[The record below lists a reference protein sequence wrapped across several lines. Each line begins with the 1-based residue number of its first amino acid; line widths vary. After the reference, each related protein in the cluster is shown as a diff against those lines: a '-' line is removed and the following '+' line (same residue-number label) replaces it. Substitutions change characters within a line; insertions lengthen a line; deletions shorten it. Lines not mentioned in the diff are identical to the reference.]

1 MRTRSSLEY
10 TIPRRRNR
18 RRSRS
23 PTEANPLLL
32 IGFDSMAEGPTYGRE
47 LRLPTG
53 GSILLIKGTRDC
65 TKTPPSN
72 FFSFHSLDGVAKTWL
87 DKEPPN
93 SILTWDDLVSK
104 FINFFFPPSKTT
116 NLRNEITNFRQIAQE
131 SFSEAWER
139 FKELLRKC
147 PHHGFSLMHQLD
159 TFYNSLSYNDQDS
172 LNSAAGGNFLYKSP
186 TEGLQI
192 IENKAKVRCSRNA
205 VMRVST
211 NAPPSSSTSSSSNFE
226 FQQMAAALEDKMT
239 LTFRNEM
246 NEMKNMMKA
255 LVPTPVPIKAV
266 EERCTTCGSNHS
278 YNVCPMTRGGYEY
291 PVYHDNFQQFQQT
304 ASVGN
309 FVQNGN
315 SGYRPPNLANQIR
328 PPGFNQQ
335 NNNRNVNA
343 NQGYNRNK
351 TNGNQVNHGANSGL
365 TQQAQAYQAPSTQV
379 PVTYARFEAYTKAN
393 DVTLNNLQKNLNDF
407 KREQQDFQN
416 EQRNFQNMMLNMFQ
430 KQMGNNNASG
440 SGTLPSN
447 TIPNPR
453 NEVKAITTRSG
464 LAYDGPL
471 PPMPPPYVNPDNE
484 KAKENE
490 VTKDKVQPES
500 SQSTANVQPRVDHGK
515 GKDKLKDNEKGMN
528 EKEKDDE
535 VRESVFEEILIDKEE
550 FFLPKSPPIKP
561 NKPTKTLPYP
571 SRVEYEKK
579 GENDKVQIQKFWEM
593 FKKIHVNITL
603 ADALILMPKYQK
615 MLKSLLSNKE
625 KLNEMANTPV
635 SENCSTIIL
644 KKLPEKLE
652 DPRLFLIP
660 CTFSELKCKA
670 LADLGASI
678 NLMPFSVYTKLG
690 LPALQSTRM
699 TLELANCSLC
709 VPKGIARDVLVPVG
723 RFTFPADFVVVDFE
737 CNYRV
742 PLILGRPFLRT
753 ARVLIDVHGE
763 ELVIRDGMERIVFKL
778 DGSQDKE
785 SIHMIDIYDDRFK
798 DVCEP
803 ETNDSSSPTSTIV
816 EEFDSLVG
824 EIIKQ
829 KEEVKEISDPV
840 ARRRACFSKLENFRI
855 IHQGRVIHSPKIAF
869 VGAISHI
876 FPNNNLEDSFKMGDE
891 DLNFIPNKEL
901 DKEDLIPIPRE
912 SKIGKECDFPPSFTP
927 FEGSEMLLEEEIDEF
942 LKHDESLNMDLNDE
956 FNDEEGDIIYLEK
969 LLENENFFEMND
981 KKVESLERKTKEDFE
996 TKDEPKSKKDLQV
1009 VHPDIE
1015 ILNHFETTSYVG
1027 SDYVFYEDFNL
1038 MDMIFPMNIQGKI
1051 FDPGITFHEKS
1062 FEKDAFKDKSSK
1074 KLAPFKALDVFDPL
1088 HPPLIDFHVTKALSG
1103 FTVSLLKIFSKKFFE
1118 HGNKNATAIEILM
1131 ACHKTTGGH
1140 HSANY
1145 TAVKS
1150 LISKILLAP
1159 PSIKMLSIGYNCD
1172 ACQRQGKSL
1181 KEMNASE

>member
-1 MRTRSSLEY
+1 MADDR
-10 TIPRRRNR
+10 P
-18 RRSRS
+18 
-23 PTEANPLLL
+23 
-32 IGFDSMAEGPTYGRE
+32 MAEQ
-47 LRLPTG
+47 LQAPTG
-53 GSILLIKGTRDC
+53 GFESAIVFTTINAQNFE
-65 TKTPPSN
+65 TK
-72 FFSFHSLDGVAKTWL
+72 SLTF
-87 DKEPPN
+87 N
-93 SILTWDDLVSK
+93 LVSK
-104 FINFFFPPSKTT
+104 IEFF
-116 NLRNEITNFRQIAQE
+116 E
-131 SFSEAWER
+131 
-139 FKELLRKC
+139 
-147 PHHGFSLMHQLD
+147 
-159 TFYNSLSYNDQDS
+159 SYNDQDS
-172 LNSAAGGNFLYKSP
+172 LNSTAGGNFLYKSP

-211 NAPPSSSTSSSSNFE
+211 NALPSSSTSSSSNFE
-226 FQQMAAALEDKMT
+226 F
-239 LTFRNEM
+239 
-246 NEMKNMMKA
+246 
-255 LVPTPVPIKAV
+255 PT
-266 EERCTTCGSNHS
+266 
-278 YNVCPMTRGGYEY
+278 NVW
-291 PVYHDNFQQFQQT
+291 
-304 ASVGN
+304 
-309 FVQNGN
+309 
-315 SGYRPPNLANQIR
+315 L
-328 PPGFNQQ
+328 
-335 NNNRNVNA
+335 
-343 NQGYNRNK
+343 
-351 TNGNQVNHGANSGL
+351 L
-365 TQQAQAYQAPSTQV
+365 TQDHWALLNPIPKLLDLTKDTMG
-379 PVTYARFEAYTKAN
+379 PRFEAYTKAN

-407 KREQQDFQN
+407 KKEQQDFQN

-430 KQMGNNNASG
+430 KQMGNNNASS

-447 TIPNPR
+447 TITNPR
-453 NEVKAITTRSG
+453 CEARAITTRSG
-464 LAYDGPL
+464 LSYTPV
-471 PPMPPPYVNPDNE
+471 PPIPPPLFDENE
-484 KAKENE
+484 SLTEKETE
-490 VTKDKVQPES
+490 VTKDKVLPSTKDIQPPVIQKSHDPVKPVS
-500 SQSTANVQPRVDHGK
+500 SPNSPEPSSAQ
-515 GKDKLKDNEKGMN
+515 
-528 EKEKDDE
+528 
-535 VRESVFEEILIDKEE
+535 EE

-635 SENCSTIIL
+635 SENCSAIIL

-652 DPRLFLIP
+652 DPGQFLIP

-723 RFTFPADFVVVDFE
+723 RLTFPADFVVVDFE

-742 PLILGRPFLRT
+742 PLIFGRPFLRT

-763 ELVIRDGMERIVFKL
+763 ELVIRDGMERIVFKP

-785 SIHMIDIYDDRFK
+785 SIHMMDIYDDRFK

-803 ETNDSSSPTSTIV
+803 ESNDSSSPTSTIV

-855 IHQGRVIHSPKIAF
+855 IHQGRVIHSPKIAS

-1038 MDMIFPMNIQGKI
+1038 VDMIFPMNIQGKI
-1051 FDPGITFHEKS
+1051 FNPGITFHANS

-1074 KLAPFKALDVFDPL
+1074 ELAPSKSLLTLDVFDPL
-1088 HPPLIDFHVTKALSG
+1088 YPPLIDFHVNKALFG
-1103 FTVSLLKIFSKKFFE
+1103 FTFSLLKIFSKKFFKP
-1118 HGNKNATAIEILM
+1118 GNKNATVYL
-1131 ACHKTTGGH
+1131 
-1140 HSANY
+1140 S
-1145 TAVKS
+1145 S
-1150 LISKILLAP
+1150 LVWGRFSPLGISSSLLRP
-1159 PSIKMLSIGYNCD
+1159 TMIT
-1172 ACQRQGKSL
+1172 
-1181 KEMNASE
+1181 